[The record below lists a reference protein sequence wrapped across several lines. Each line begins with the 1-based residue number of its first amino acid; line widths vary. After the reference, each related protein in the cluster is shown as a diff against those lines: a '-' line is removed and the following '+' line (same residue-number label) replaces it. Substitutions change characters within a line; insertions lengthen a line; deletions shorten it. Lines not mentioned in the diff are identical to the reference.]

1 MIKVLLPLYTLS
13 VELMVMHSK
22 VKGVKKWQNPVHV
35 VVECPLFSTLFRIIS
50 FFNSF
55 QGSDEFVK
63 RFLLPDILR
72 KYDQSDIGGTF
83 IVDTLMNL
91 NLTENRSSSCHPIRR
106 NHKPM
111 KRGDYV
117 IFSMQT
123 LSM

>member
-1 MIKVLLPLYTLS
+1 MGP
-13 VELMVMHSK
+13 ELQSQNRVDVCS
-22 VKGVKKWQNPVHV
+22 GKKIGLGTFDDN
-35 VVECPLFSTLFRIIS
+35 FS